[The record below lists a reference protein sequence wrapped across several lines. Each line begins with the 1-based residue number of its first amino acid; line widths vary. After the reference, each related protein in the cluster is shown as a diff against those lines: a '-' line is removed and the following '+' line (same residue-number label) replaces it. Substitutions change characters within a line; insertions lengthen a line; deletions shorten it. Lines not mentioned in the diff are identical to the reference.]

1 MTSKVSPAKGVE
13 TDGRKRRT
21 NDSRQKIVDAF
32 LLLVKEGNIT
42 PSAEEIAK
50 TANVGL
56 RTVFRRFNE
65 MELLYR
71 ELIIEVQAKYLPLF
85 LKPFATTHWRDQ
97 LNEMV
102 DRKAQAYE
110 TVMPFR
116 IAAKTLMHQS
126 PFIKQNIERWTLT
139 QSKFLE
145 SVLPFN
151 KSDDLLLF
159 KTIEVA
165 LDFDTWIQLRTTQK
179 LSAKK
184 SKELMSYMLDSALKN
199 IPSS

>member
-1 MTSKVSPAKGVE
+1 MTSKVSTAKGIE

-21 NDSRQKIVDAF
+21 NDSRQKIIDAF
-32 LLLVKEGNIT
+32 LLLVKEGNQT

-85 LKPFATTHWRDQ
+85 LKPFTTTHWRDQ

-110 TVMPFR
+110 VLMPYR
-116 IAAKTLMHQS
+116 IAAKVLMHQS

-179 LSAKK
+179 MSAKK
-184 SKELMSYMLDSALKN
+184 SKELMSYMLENAIKN
-199 IPSS
+199 ISQP

>member
-1 MTSKVSPAKGVE
+1 MTSKVSSAKGVE

-32 LLLVKEGNIT
+32 LLLVKEGNNT

-50 TANVGL
+50 AANVGL

-71 ELIIEVQAKYLPLF
+71 ELIIEAQAKYLPQF
-85 LKPFATTHWRDQ
+85 LKPFTTSHWREQ

-110 TVMPFR
+110 TLMPFR
-116 IAAKTLMHQS
+116 VAAKIHMHQS
-126 PFIKQNIERWTLT
+126 PFIKQNIERWTLA
-139 QSKFLE
+139 QSNFLE
-145 SVLPFN
+145 SILPFN
-151 KSDDLLLF
+151 KKDDLLLF

-165 LDFDTWIQLRTTQK
+165 LDFDTWIQLRSTQK

-184 SKELMSYMLDSALKN
+184 SKELMSYMLESALKN